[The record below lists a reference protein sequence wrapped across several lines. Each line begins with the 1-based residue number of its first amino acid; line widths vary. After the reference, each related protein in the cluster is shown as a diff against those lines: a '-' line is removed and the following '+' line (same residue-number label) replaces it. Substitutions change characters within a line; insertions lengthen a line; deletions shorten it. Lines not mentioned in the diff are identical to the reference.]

1 MTTYE
6 VPPEPRTIE
15 ISRASEWLTEGWQI
29 FTAAPGVWVAISV
42 VFLVINVFF
51 SMIPGPGSLA
61 SMLLTPVLFAGL
73 LDCSRIVA
81 AGGTLQFDQMFAG
94 FRRNTGNLV
103 MIGLI
108 TLGAMTVVAAIAFVI
123 VFVGGGAGTL
133 SAMQTGT
140 TSGAS
145 IGLALGGLVFGALI
159 GLLLIVPITMA
170 WWFAPALVMFDGMA
184 PLEAMKSSY
193 MACLHN
199 WVSLS
204 IQGILVFVLI
214 IIAAITLGLGL
225 LVLVPVATASIFIS
239 YRDIYH

>member
-1 MTTYE
+1 MATYE
-6 VPPEPRTIE
+6 APPEPRTVE

-42 VFLVINVFF
+42 VFLLINVLF
-51 SMIPGPGSLA
+51 SMIPGLGSLA

-73 LDCSRIVA
+73 LECTRIVA
-81 AGGTLQFDQMFAG
+81 AGGILQFDQMFAG

-108 TLGAMTVVAAIAFVI
+108 TLGAMAVVATIAFAI
-123 VFVGGGAGTL
+123 VFVGGGASTL
-133 SAMQTGT
+133 SAIQAGT
-140 TSGAS
+140 TSAAS

-159 GLLLIVPITMA
+159 GLVLVVPITMA
-170 WWFAPALVMFDGMA
+170 WWFAPALVIFDGMA

-199 WVSLS
+199 WISLS
-204 IQGILVFVLI
+204 IQGILLFVLI
-214 IIAAITLGLGL
+214 IIAVITLGLGF

>member
-1 MTTYE
+1 
-6 VPPEPRTIE
+6 
-15 ISRASEWLTEGWQI
+15 
-29 FTAAPGVWVAISV
+29 
-42 VFLVINVFF
+42 
-51 SMIPGPGSLA
+51 
-61 SMLLTPVLFAGL
+61 
-73 LDCSRIVA
+73 
-81 AGGTLQFDQMFAG
+81 
-94 FRRNTGNLV
+94 
-103 MIGLI
+103 
-108 TLGAMTVVAAIAFVI
+108 VVAAIAFAI

-133 SAMQTGT
+133 SAIQTGT